1 MKTLKLKLM
10 EEIDDYEGCRFQE
23 LWSEDEKVHYSVSNL
38 WECPEDAT
46 IDRDLVS
53 AYEIVNFI
61 EPGMKLAE
69 KGYDRISVE
78 RIKVNPDENE

>member
-10 EEIDDYEGCRFQE
+10 ENIDDYDECYFQE

-38 WECPEDAT
+38 CECPEDAI

-53 AYEIVNFI
+53 ADEIVDFI
-61 EPGMKLAE
+61 ELGMRLAE

>member
-10 EEIDDYEGCRFQE
+10 EKIDDYDECYFQE

-61 EPGMKLAE
+61 ELGMKLAE
-69 KGYDRISVE
+69 KGYNKISIE
-78 RIKVNPDENE
+78 RIKVDPDENE

>member
-1 MKTLKLKLM
+1 MKTLKLKLI
-10 EEIDDYEGCRFQE
+10 EKIGDYGECYSQE
-23 LWSEDEKVHYSVSNL
+23 LWSEDENVHYSVCDL

-61 EPGMKLAE
+61 ELGMKLAE
-69 KGYDRISVE
+69 KGYNKISIEEVKE
-78 RIKVNPDENE
+78 DE